1 MKGIIVGIIVVA
13 LFGMV
18 WYLDLIPLKSQSE
31 SLGLTPITEKV
42 QQITDAIFPTDDKTI
57 YYSIQKIPDV
67 PDSDIP
73 ISALNIAINQWE
85 SANPGMKFV
94 KSDTPNIE
102 IRWQKFAS
110 STHTGLATCNTVLFG
125 IFSHCI
131 LDISI
136 GVEDCH
142 GNFVQNDENMV
153 ANILMHEIGHA
164 LGLGHTAE
172 EGHLMYSTIN
182 PEFPFNTQGYEIPNQ
197 LQELYVGQ
205 QGLLQEQN
213 TILEEISTLETKISR
228 TESQY
233 EGYLKQYQ
241 YYEGK
246 TLSNDEYQ
254 KTQRAYD
261 VLSRETDKLN
271 SIIEE
276 QNQLISR
283 YNEIIK
289 ELGCSPNF
297 EISF

>member
-1 MKGIIVGIIVVA
+1 MI
-13 LFGMV
+13 

-31 SLGLTPITEKV
+31 SMGLTPTAEKV
-42 QQITDAIFPTDDKTI
+42 QQFADSISPTDDEI
-57 YYSIQKIPDV
+57 VYYSIQKVPDV
-67 PDSDIP
+67 PDFSIP
-73 ISALNIAINQWE
+73 HSALDIAIEQWE

-94 KSDTPNIE
+94 ESDTPNIE

-125 IFSHCI
+125 ILSHCV

-142 GNFVQNDENMV
+142 GNFVQSDENMV

-182 PEFPFNTQGYEIPNQ
+182 PQTSFNTLGYDIPNRFE
-197 LQELYVGQ
+197 ELYVGQ
-205 QGLLQEQN
+205 QGLLQEQKI
-213 TILEEISTLETKISR
+213 ILEEISTLETKISR

-233 EGYLKQYQ
+233 EEYLKQYQ

-254 KTQRAYD
+254 KAQRAYD
-261 VLSRETDKLN
+261 VLTRETEKLN
-271 SIIEE
+271 TIIEE

>member
-1 MKGIIVGIIVVA
+1 MKGVLVGIIVVA
-13 LFGMV
+13 LFGMI

-31 SLGLTPITEKV
+31 SMGLTPTTEKI
-42 QQITDAIFPTDDKTI
+42 QQITNVISPTGDEI
-57 YYSIQKIPDV
+57 VYYSIQKVPNV
-67 PDSDIP
+67 PDPNIP
-73 ISALNIAINQWE
+73 LSALNIAIEQWE
-85 SANPGMKFV
+85 SVNPGMKFV
-94 KSDTPNIE
+94 ESDTPNIE

-125 IFSHCI
+125 ILSHCV

-142 GNFVQNDENMV
+142 GSFIQNDENMV

-164 LGLGHTAE
+164 LGLMHTVE

-182 PEFPFNTQGYEIPNQ
+182 PQSSFNTLGYEIPNR

-205 QGLLQEQN
+205 QSLLQEQN
-213 TILEEISTLETKISR
+213 QILEEISTLETKISR
-228 TESQY
+228 TEFQY
-233 EGYLKQYQ
+233 EEYLKQYQ

-254 KTQRAYD
+254 KAKRVHD
-261 VLSRETDKLN
+261 VLSRETEKLN